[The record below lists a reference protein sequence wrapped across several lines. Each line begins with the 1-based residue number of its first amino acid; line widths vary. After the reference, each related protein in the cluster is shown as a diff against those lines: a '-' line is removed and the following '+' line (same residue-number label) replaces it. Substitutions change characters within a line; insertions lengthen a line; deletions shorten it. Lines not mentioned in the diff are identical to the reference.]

1 LEKKMLEVKQI
12 EQKIRENYEPVIKSL
27 PVELQDEFRTKVLPL
42 NEAVELASF
51 IRTTSEFEGRASM
64 GLTQRKIGRK
74 VSVIAFNKKLI
85 SANLRPDDIYGN
97 LLKGC
102 FIFD

>member
-1 LEKKMLEVKQI
+1 MLTVEEIVQR
-12 EQKIRENYEPVIKSL
+12 IRINYDPVVKSL
-27 PVELQDEFRTKVLPL
+27 PSGLQEEFCFKVLPL
-42 NEAVELASF
+42 KEVEELAPF
-51 IRTTSEFEGRASM
+51 IRTTTEFEGTASM

-74 VSVIAFNKKLI
+74 VTVIAFNKKLI
-85 SANLRPDDIYGN
+85 ASGVKPDEIYGG

>member
-1 LEKKMLEVKQI
+1 MFTLDQITAKM
-12 EQKIRENYEPVIKSL
+12 RANYEFAVKAL
-27 PVELQDEFRTKVLPL
+27 PAELQQEFRSAVLPL
-42 NEAVELASF
+42 SEFEELAPF
-51 IRTTSEFEGRASM
+51 IHTSCEFEGRAAI

-85 SANLRPDDIYGN
+85 AAGFHPDEFYSS

-102 FIFD
+102 FVFD

>member
-1 LEKKMLEVKQI
+1 MLTVEEIVQFM
-12 EQKIRENYEPVIKSL
+12 RANYDAVVKSL
-27 PVELQDEFRTKVLPL
+27 PPDLQDEFRNKVLPL
-42 NEAVELASF
+42 KEVEELAPF
-51 IRTTSEFEGRASM
+51 IRTTTEFEGTAST

-85 SANLRPDDIYGN
+85 AAGIRPDDVYGG

-102 FIFD
+102 FKFD